1 MSLLAVPIIAVLSLF
16 LVLFTSTLLFVYL
29 SRLKSKVEVLNVQMQ
44 STSLLVNELQTLNN
58 KLQQEF
64 DDMAG
69 CNERL
74 TAENEQVSKQ
84 LEHRIKSLQQQFIE
98 QQQLL
103 TQWQDSQGQDKFYN
117 RAFKLAAKGADI
129 EEIMSECELPRAEV
143 EMLLS
148 VYQQRARSK

>member
-1 MSLLAVPIIAVLSLF
+1 MSLLAVPIIAVLALF
-16 LVLFTSTLLFVYL
+16 IVLLTSTLLFVYL
-29 SRLKSKVEVLNVQMQ
+29 RKLKNKMEVLNVQMQ
-44 STSLLVNELQTLNN
+44 STSLMVNDLQTQND
-58 KLQQEF
+58 KLQHEL
-64 DDMAG
+64 DELVSN
-69 CNERL
+69 NEQL

-84 LEHRIKSLQQQFIE
+84 LEHRIKGLQNQSIE

-103 TQWQDSQGQDKFYN
+103 TQWQDTQGQDKFYN

-148 VYQQRARSK
+148 VYQQGVRSK

>member
-1 MSLLAVPIIAVLSLF
+1 M
-16 LVLFTSTLLFVYL
+16 
-29 SRLKSKVEVLNVQMQ
+29 ND
-44 STSLLVNELQTLNN
+44 LQTLNN
-58 KLQQEF
+58 KLQQEV
-64 DDMAG
+64 DEIVSN
-69 CNERL
+69 NEQL
-74 TAENEQVSKQ
+74 ATENEQVSKQ
-84 LEHRIKSLQQQFIE
+84 LEHRIKSLQNQSIE

-117 RAFKLAAKGADI
+117 RAFKLAAKGADV

>member
-1 MSLLAVPIIAVLSLF
+1 MSLLAVPIIAVLALF
-16 LVLFTSTLLFVYL
+16 LVLLTSALLFFYV
-29 SRLKSKVEVLNVQMQ
+29 SKLKNKMEVLNVQMQ
-44 STSLLVNELQTLNN
+44 STSLLVNDLQTLNN

-64 DDMAG
+64 DEMAS
-69 CNERL
+69 NTERL
-74 TAENEQVSKQ
+74 ATENEQVSKQ
-84 LEHRIKSLQQQFIE
+84 LEHRIKSLQHQSIE

-117 RAFKLAAKGADI
+117 RAFKLAAKGAGI

-148 VYQQRARSK
+148 VYQQRARAK

>member
-1 MSLLAVPIIAVLSLF
+1 MSLLAVPIIAVLALF
-16 LVLFTSTLLFVYL
+16 IVLLTSTLLFVYL
-29 SRLKSKVEVLNVQMQ
+29 RKLKNKMEVLNVQMQ
-44 STSLLVNELQTLNN
+44 STSLMVNDLQMQND
-58 KLQQEF
+58 KLQHEL
-64 DDMAG
+64 DELVSN
-69 CNERL
+69 NEQL

-84 LEHRIKSLQQQFIE
+84 LEHRIKGLQNQSIE

-103 TQWQDSQGQDKFYN
+103 TQWQDTQGQDKFYN

-148 VYQQRARSK
+148 VYQQGVRSK